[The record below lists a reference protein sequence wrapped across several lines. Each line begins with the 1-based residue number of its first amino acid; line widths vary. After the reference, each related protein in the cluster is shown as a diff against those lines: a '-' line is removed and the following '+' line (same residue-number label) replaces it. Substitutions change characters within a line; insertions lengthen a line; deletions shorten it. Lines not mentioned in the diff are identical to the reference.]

1 MKKEQGI
8 RWKESIGNHEY
19 RGNILEMGMSIGSEV
34 LLGVICTLLFV
45 LSTRIMFEDVYTYCG
60 FGAGNILLMALIAF
74 MVCGA
79 MELAARTSARWGGLV
94 QCGVLVIGIIG
105 CIVYLGIGDNAENI
119 LAGLEKIMSFY
130 VEHWNVYYKT
140 SAGGFTGD
148 LRYVEEAL
156 DFLTVIVFMTL
167 IWIAKIVESNMIMV
181 IPSIL
186 VLVLE
191 LMVGCSPAAMGLF
204 LMFAGCLM
212 ANASVWHTPSF
223 KTALSKRKAFSWL
236 NRYISWLAVGI
247 CTLFMCLIVYFAGL
261 PSAESLIG
269 KSDMFRKWVDEVV
282 NDITGASIWD
292 IFDGEGIF
300 PLGNNHDTN
309 TERLTNDSP
318 DFEDKV
324 FMEMEVTF
332 KPTSTI
338 YLRGFYGDTYEDGV
352 WDRDTEAFSERCEAD
367 GLDSEEVSEEI
378 MNLGV
383 SKLLD
388 IYGGTDVI
396 SSLTI
401 GGRGKITYSDSS
413 GKRCYLPYFSQVYD
427 DTLYIE
433 GDGRYMKDK
442 GTESVTFGMWIY
454 DGEYKDNLTLL
465 MNGYRCEWE
474 SWYEQYV
481 RENYRDVEPNAP
493 YVVNVAEEID
503 SWDKPDGYDT
513 YMTQNQKRLYKAE
526 MVALWLE
533 RNTSYSTNPPELP
546 NGVDPIEYFL
556 KTSRTGYCMHYAS
569 ASVMIL
575 RQLGVPARYASGF
588 IAAPASFEK
597 EETYYKAEIM
607 DNQAHAW
614 VEIYLN
620 GIGWVPVEVTKGYN
634 SSSVSQE
641 EITTERDIQQQT
653 SSTEPTS
660 DNETSSEE
668 MTTSIDQQTTSDGK
682 SDEQTTTNQ
691 NENVWRSD
699 EASSG
704 GISVK
709 LILTI
714 MAIAIVVPL
723 IIYCLYR
730 IKGNYREKLM
740 RQIAKRRTSRAIKLM
755 NRRIYRKLRMT
766 GKVFKSDLRDEGY
779 FEVLVRTYPDIPKE
793 ELQRFMDIVK
803 AAAFSKREFS
813 VEEMEFCYGVYNRI
827 IKNS

>member
-8 RWKESIGNHEY
+8 RWKESIGNHEC
-19 RGNILEMGMSIGSEV
+19 RGNILEVGMSIGSEV

-45 LSTRIMFEDVYTYCG
+45 LSARIMFEDVYIYCG

-74 MVCGA
+74 IICGA
-79 MELAARTSARWGGLV
+79 MEAAARTSAIWGGLV
-94 QCGVLVIGIIG
+94 QCMVLVIGIAG
-105 CIVYLGIGDNAENI
+105 CIVYLAIGDNAENI

-130 VEHWNVYYKT
+130 VEHWNLYYKT
-140 SAGGFTGD
+140 SAGGFMGD

-167 IWIAKIVESNMIMV
+167 IWIARIVETNMIMV
-181 IPSIL
+181 IPSVL

-191 LMVGCSPAAMGLF
+191 LMVGHSPAVLGLF
-204 LMFAGCLM
+204 LMFAGCLI
-212 ANASVWHTPSF
+212 ANASVWRTPDF
-223 KTALSKRKAFSWL
+223 KTALGKRKAWL
-236 NRYISWLAVGI
+236 NRYASWITVGI
-247 CTLFMCLIVYFAGL
+247 CTLFMCLIAYFAGG
-261 PSAESLIG
+261 PSAESLVD
-269 KSDMFRKWVDEVV
+269 KSPMFRKWVDEVV

-309 TERLTNDSP
+309 TERLSNNSP
-318 DFEDKV
+318 VFEDKV
-324 FMEMEVTF
+324 FMELELTF

-352 WDRDTEAFSERCEAD
+352 WDRDTEAFLKECEEK
-367 GLDSEEVSEEI
+367 GIDSEKVSEEI
-378 MNLGV
+378 VNLGV
-383 SKLLD
+383 SKLLEM
-388 IYGGTDVI
+388 YGGTDVI

-433 GDGRYMKDK
+433 GDGRYMKEK
-442 GTESVTFGMWIY
+442 GTENVTFGMWIY
-454 DGEYKDNLTLL
+454 AGEYKDNMTLL

-481 RENYRDVEPNAP
+481 RENYRDVEVNAP

-546 NGVDPIEYFL
+546 SGVDPIEYFL

-588 IAAPASFEK
+588 IAAPFSFE
-597 EETYYKAEIM
+597 EGEAYYKAEIM

-620 GIGWVPVEVTKGYN
+620 GIGWVPIEVTKGYN
-634 SSSVSQE
+634 RSSVSQE
-641 EITTERDIQQQT
+641 EPTSERDTQQQT

-660 DNETSSEE
+660 DNETSTEE
-668 MTTSIDQQTTSDGK
+668 MTTSIDQQTTSAGN

-691 NENVWRSD
+691 NYGKPD
-699 EASSG
+699 EDSTG
-704 GISVK
+704 GISMK

-730 IKGNYREKLM
+730 IRGSYREKLM
-740 RQIAKRRTSRAIKLM
+740 RQIAKKRTSKAIKLM
-755 NRRIYRKLRMT
+755 NRRIYKKLRMT
-766 GKVFKSDLRDEGY
+766 GKIFKSDIRDEGY
-779 FEVLVRTYPDIPKE
+779 FEVLVRTYPDIPKD